1 MIIEE
6 IHGKSLGSVP
16 NYRSLVRKCV
26 IGWAL
31 VRKRMIEGG
40 TVAFIT
46 TGTSSDRFSI
56 SNYADYKEICR
67 FWIAND
73 GYYVVVLRGV

>member
-6 IHGKSLGSVP
+6 IHGKSLRNVP
-16 NYRSLVRKCV
+16 NYESLVEKCV

-46 TGTSSDRFSI
+46 SDIQSDRFSI
-56 SNYADYKEICR
+56 SNYADYKEIRR
-67 FWIAND
+67 FWSID
-73 GYYVVVLRGV
+73 GSRYVLVLRGV